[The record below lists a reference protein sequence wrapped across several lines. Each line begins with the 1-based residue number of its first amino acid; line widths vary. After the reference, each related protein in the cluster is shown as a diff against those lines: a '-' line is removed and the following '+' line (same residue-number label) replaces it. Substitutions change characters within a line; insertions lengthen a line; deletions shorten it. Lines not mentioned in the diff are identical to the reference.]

1 MCCFRRWL
9 RYSASLGFLLYLVS
23 CSGDINV
30 TTAPEVVWT
39 DPSNGA
45 QNVSLSTP
53 IRVGF
58 SRVMDPATISVTTF
72 TLDNNAYGVVE
83 QLGTTA
89 TFTPIKRFKLNT
101 TYTVTITTGVRDR
114 DGNPLEVAHVWH
126 FHTVPP
132 APAVSRFNPDS
143 GRAGCIITIYGANF
157 SDNPVGNSV
166 RFNGVQATIIS
177 ASPTEIRAEV
187 PLGAATGPITV
198 ATAGGRTVSG
208 IFYVIRPGEIWE
220 AVSSG
225 VISSL
230 AGVTWTGS
238 RFIAVGVAGTILT
251 SPDGVTWTKQVSG
264 TLHGLNDVSRSGD
277 RVVAVG
283 DVGEVLSS
291 PDGIEWERSESPTRS
306 SLFAVT
312 WTGKVF
318 LAVGADGAILA
329 SEQGREWVSLYS
341 QTYDWLY
348 DVAVRGDLLAVCGHS
363 GVIRTSRDGILWV
376 PRESG
381 TRATLLG
388 VTVTETVLAV
398 VGHNGTILTSTDGQ
412 VWVARQ
418 SQTSSHLGGLAW
430 SGEMFATVGLGGIVL
445 TSPEG
450 INWTARISP
459 TTADLTDLAWSGT
472 RFVAVGYHG
481 AIITSY

>member
-1 MCCFRRWL
+1 MSRFWRWL

-39 DPSNGA
+39 DPSGGA
-45 QNVSLSTP
+45 QNVSLTTP

-58 SRVMDPATISVTTF
+58 SRVMDPATITVTTF
-72 TLDNNAYGVVE
+72 KIDNGAYGVVE

-101 TYTVTITTGVRDR
+101 AYTVTITTGVRDR
-114 DGNPLEVAHVWH
+114 DGNPLEMAHVWQ

-132 APAVSRFNPDS
+132 PPAVSRFVPDS
-143 GRAGCIITIYGANF
+143 GRAGSIITIYGVNF

-177 ASPTEIRAEV
+177 AAPTEIRAEV
-187 PLGAATGPITV
+187 PVGAATGPVTV
-198 ATAGGRTVSG
+198 ATAGGRAVSG
-208 IFYVIRPGEIWE
+208 IFNVIRPGEIWE
-220 AVSSG
+220 TASSG

-238 RFIAVGVAGTILT
+238 RFVAVGVAGTILT
-251 SPDGVTWTKQVSG
+251 SPDGVTWTPRVSG
-264 TLHGLNDVSRSGD
+264 TLDGLNDVSWSGD

-291 PDGIEWERSESPTRS
+291 LDGIEWERSESPTRS

-312 WTGKVF
+312 WTGNVF

-329 SEQGREWVSLYS
+329 SQLGREWVSLYS
-341 QTYDWLY
+341 QTYNWLY
-348 DVAVRGDLLAVCGHS
+348 DVATEGNLLAVCGHS
-363 GVIRTSRDGILWV
+363 GVIRTSRDGIMWV

-381 TRATLLG
+381 TTATLLAM
-388 VTVTETVLAV
+388 TATEAGLTV
-398 VGHNGTILTSTDGQ
+398 VGHNGTILTSPDGR

-430 SGEMFATVGLGGIVL
+430 SGEMFAAVGLGGVVL

-450 INWTARISP
+450 INWTARLSP
-459 TTADLTDLAWSGT
+459 ATADLTALAWSGAM
-472 RFVAVGYHG
+472 FVAVGYHG
-481 AIITSY
+481 AIIFSY